1 MWGRGWMWKMERW
14 QEFLIQDS
22 LEMIKI
28 DKFCVS
34 KFRPG
39 VSAPKFSLLTTRAV
53 EGGGAG
59 TVGETIAAAGLK
71 KYWEYFNILSA
82 QYHLGKIG
90 TGLGLGA
97 GGTLM
102 FGWKKPP
109 EDAAK
114 GGFDEDWAGFVLWEV
129 FNCFKAFNCGEQEA
143 VWVELEATVRTAW
156 LPVSQ
161 VGADGPEGPLFRRS
175 PNRFTIL
182 KGRSNL
188 QMCGELLINPD
199 LFWYKGSP
207 QLFPFPRY
215 CFCYFCDCVNNVLI
229 FMDEVQGK
237 DKRWLMQTW
246 NSLRTSWRLLPPTR
260 EALRNWAGGKLA
272 NSARC
277 RHSDT
282 WCEISFVKLQK
293 GRQFKRVINNLLT
306 SCFEVAGRCWSRV

>member
-1 MWGRGWMWKMERW
+1 MLGRGWMWKMERW

-22 LEMIKI
+22 SEMIKI

-34 KFRPG
+34 NFRPG

-59 TVGETIAAAGLK
+59 IVGETIAAAGLK

-143 VWVELEATVRTAW
+143 VWVELEATARTAW
-156 LPVSQ
+156 LPVSH
-161 VGADGPEGPLFRRS
+161 VGADEPEGPLLRRS

-188 QMCGELLINPD
+188 QMCGGLLINPD
-199 LFWYKGSP
+199 LLWYKGSP

-215 CFCYFCDCVNNVLI
+215 CFCYFCDGVNNVLI
-229 FMDEVQGK
+229 VMDEVQGK
-237 DKRWLMQTW
+237 IRGGSCRPEILWVHLEGSCRQP
-246 NSLRTSWRLLPPTR
+246 LRLFATELGVSWPTR
-260 EALRNWAGGKLA
+260 QGAGT
-272 NSARC
+272 RTPDV
-277 RHSDT
+277 R
-282 WCEISFVKLQK
+282 
-293 GRQFKRVINNLLT
+293 
-306 SCFEVAGRCWSRV
+306 